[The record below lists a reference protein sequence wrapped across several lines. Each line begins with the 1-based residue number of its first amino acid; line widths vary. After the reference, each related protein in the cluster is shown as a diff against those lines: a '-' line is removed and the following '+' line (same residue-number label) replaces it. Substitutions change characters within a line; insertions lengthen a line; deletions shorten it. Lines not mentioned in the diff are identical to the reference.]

1 VTLVWVDYD
10 GRYIL
15 VNSAKGR
22 QKDISMEKRRH
33 VAFEIMDPDNPNRYL
48 AVRGPVVEITE
59 TGADEHL
66 DRLAQR
72 YLSRPGYPPTWRF
85 PGEVRRIYKI
95 DPQHVTSWEP
105 FG

>member
-1 VTLVWVDYD
+1 
-10 GRYIL
+10 
-15 VNSAKGR
+15 
-22 QKDISMEKRRH
+22 
-33 VAFEIMDPDNPNRYL
+33 VAIEIPDPDNPNRYL

-59 TGADEHL
+59 QGAEAHL

-72 YLSRPGYPPTWRF
+72 YLGTETYPASWRF

-95 DPQHVTSWEP
+95 APKRVTTWDP